1 MTTRQ
6 RAIEMVETL
15 AFKDA
20 RIPEIQE
27 VLSEVGL
34 GASLS
39 EWEIE
44 AIVTK
49 VDAARN
55 ALPPEPS
62 KSLARWVGVFAAVLG
77 LAACFIGLKVAV
89 LAVIL
94 GAALMVWPKLATLK
108 VKNPF
113 GEKPFG

>member
-1 MTTRQ
+1 
-6 RAIEMVETL
+6 MVEAL
-15 AFKDA
+15 AFQDA

-27 VLSEVGL
+27 VLSEAGL

-49 VDAARN
+49 VDAARSV
-55 ALPPEPS
+55 LPPEPS
-62 KSLARWVGVFAAVLG
+62 KSLARWVGMVTAVLG
-77 LAACFIGLKVAV
+77 SAAWVIGVNIAV

-94 GAALMVWPKLATLK
+94 GVALMVWPKLATLK